1 MASLPEGNSGY
12 FSAPSHGLDPSLFDA
27 EHLKPGVRSWLWR
40 TISEFLSDDMHMHYA
55 NKWLHV
61 WLAGSGVTYQWDAD
75 RGNGDLDVLIG
86 VSFKNFSKVNPQY
99 KDLPEESIAQWLN
112 QEMKA
117 HLWPKT
123 AHEDINGRVYE
134 VTFYWNPGVEN
145 DITVI
150 NPYAAYNVMDDKWKV
165 RPPQLPS
172 NPSSLYSDDFRNA
185 AIADLNQATDIYT
198 AYYQNGG
205 SPRYAELAK
214 GLLEGI
220 HGGRKAAFEP
230 GGKGYGDW
238 ANFRWQSAKQSGVIA
253 GLTEVVKHSQGDGP
267 APDGADI
274 LLTRAM
280 LRYQS
285 DRYDR

>member
-1 MASLPEGNSGY
+1 MASLPEGNSSY
-12 FSAPSHGLDPSLFDA
+12 FSVPSHGLDPHLFSA
-27 EHLKPGVRSWLWR
+27 EYLKPRVNRWVWT
-40 TISEFLSDDMHMHYA
+40 TISDFLTDEVHLTKPK
-55 NKWLHV
+55 KWLHV
-61 WLAGSGVTYQWDAD
+61 WIAGSGVTYQWNAD

-86 VSFKNFSKVNPQY
+86 VSFKKFSAANPKY
-99 KDLPEESIAQWLN
+99 KDIPEESVAEWLN

-123 AHEDINGRVYE
+123 DHKDFGGQVYE
-134 VTFYWNPGVEN
+134 ITFYWNPGVES

-150 NPYAAYNVMDDKWKV
+150 SPYAAYDVLADKWKV
-165 RPPQLPS
+165 RPPQLPAD
-172 NPSSLYSDDFRNA
+172 PSSLYPKSFFTGAEN
-185 AIADLNQATDIYT
+185 DLKQATAVYT

-220 HGGRKAAFEP
+220 HGGRKAAFEA
-230 GGKGYGDW
+230 GGKGYGAW
-238 ANFRWQSAKQSGVIA
+238 ENFRWQKAKLNGIIA
-253 GLTEVVKHSQGDGP
+253 GLTEVVKHSQGEGP
-267 APDGADI
+267 KPEGTDI

-280 LRYQS
+280 LRYNS